1 MKIVFLL
8 TLMLMMIVI
17 TIIGCLIIFDVLTLD
32 QGLTFSYK
40 ALAALLLLGGSSA
53 IFSLFICSKNRSSE

>member
-17 TIIGCLIIFDVLTLD
+17 TIIGCLIIFDVFTMD
-32 QGLTFSYK
+32 QGLAFGYK
-40 ALAALLLLGGSSA
+40 ALAVLLLLGVSSA
-53 IFSLFICSKNRSSE
+53 SFSLFIGTKNRSDE

>member
-17 TIIGCLIIFDVLTLD
+17 TVIGCLIIFDVFTLD
-32 QGLTFSYK
+32 QGLVFGYR
-40 ALAALLLLGGSSA
+40 ALAALLLLGVTSA
-53 IFSLFICSKNRSSE
+53 VFSLFIGTNNRSSE

>member
-17 TIIGCLIIFDVLTLD
+17 TIIGCLIIFDVFTLD
-32 QGLTFSYK
+32 QGLAFGYK

-53 IFSLFICSKNRSSE
+53 IVSMFIGTNNQSGE

>member
-53 IFSLFICSKNRSSE
+53 ILSLFIGSKNRSSE

>member
-17 TIIGCLIIFDVLTLD
+17 TIIGCLIIFDVFTLD
-32 QGLTFSYK
+32 QGLVFGYR
-40 ALAALLLLGGSSA
+40 ALAALLLLGVTSA
-53 IFSLFICSKNRSSE
+53 VFSLFIGTNNRSSE

>member
-17 TIIGCLIIFDVLTLD
+17 TVIGCLIIFDVLTLD
-32 QGLTFSYK
+32 QGLAFSYK
-40 ALAALLLLGGSSA
+40 ALAALLLLGVSSA
-53 IFSLFICSKNRSSE
+53 IFSLFIGNNNRSDE